1 VCVLEIL
8 LLILFVAFAFCLLL
22 LIFIL
27 LPLFLFV
34 TFAFLL
40 VCCFYIFFVF
50 GRVKNIS
57 GNPGSFL
64 GLDTMLQM
72 KSPAVGVSI
81 RLNGQGVKSQICFI
95 VAVPQLLRS
104 LRGDV
109 MPARSPSL
117 VLRAVKTTAVAD
129 STLVAAI
136 FFPLACRHLY
146 LLRSSGGLGLRLVKV
161 EGCGGESRPREMAAE
176 SLLAQGCNIVP
187 ERQVYV

>member
-1 VCVLEIL
+1 MYFSFINIFCLILVDIFFVCVLEIL
-8 LLILFVAFAFCLLL
+8 LLILFVPFAFCLLL

-34 TFAFLL
+34 AFAFLL

-81 RLNGQGVKSQICFI
+81 RLNGQGLTTHRDAS
-95 VAVPQLLRS
+95 
-104 LRGDV
+104 
-109 MPARSPSL
+109 
-117 VLRAVKTTAVAD
+117 RA
-129 STLVAAI
+129 
-136 FFPLACRHLY
+136 Y
-146 LLRSSGGLGLRLVKV
+146 LLRDW
-161 EGCGGESRPREMAAE
+161 
-176 SLLAQGCNIVP
+176 
-187 ERQVYV
+187 